1 MTPARTWSRAHPG
14 LALAAML
21 AWPAAAPAAT
31 PAATLSGVPPI
42 VNVCWDYGCD
52 RSMRLVLPEPAWD
65 SIRALFVPAAPD
77 PAVERARIARAIAR
91 FEAAVGTVTGTH
103 ADRHG
108 NIVGA
113 GQPGQ
118 LDCIDE
124 SRNTAG
130 YLHVLADRGLLRWHR
145 VGRRHKR
152 IFWVIG
158 QHWTAS
164 VIDSRDGTPWAI
176 DSWFLDNGHQPHVQR
191 LDAWLAQAPLPPNPD
206 AS

>member
-1 MTPARTWSRAHPG
+1 MKPTSTRMRPHAALM
-14 LALAAML
+14 LAGSL
-21 AWPAAAPAAT
+21 AWPAAVAAEPRPEAWT
-31 PAATLSGVPPI
+31 QAPPI

-52 RSMRLVLPEPAWD
+52 RSMRLLLPESAWHSIHTLFATPAPT
-65 SIRALFVPAAPD
+65 PAA
-77 PAVERARIARAIAR
+77 ERERIARAIAR
-91 FEAAVGTVTGTH
+91 FESAVGSVAGTS
-103 ADRHG
+103 ADRYG

-124 SRNTAG
+124 SRNTTG
-130 YLHVLADRGLLRWHR
+130 YLHVLAERGLLRWHR

-152 IFWVIG
+152 IFWVID

-164 VIDSRDGTPWAI
+164 VIDVSAGTPWAI
-176 DSWFLDNGHQPHVQR
+176 DSWFLDNGRRPHVQR